1 MKKPLSQ
8 FQRQIHLDFH
18 TSPFIPDVGAD
29 FDADEFAQTLAD
41 ARVNSVTVFAKCHH
55 GMCYYPTQT
64 GTPHPAL
71 NGRDLLGEQLEA
83 LHKRG
88 IRAPIYTTIVWEED
102 AAARFPQWR
111 QMAKDGTF
119 AGTSMATDNSGAHPG
134 AWKWLNFLNLRISGL
149 FRGAPARDCRALR
162 RCGGRLFHGY
172 SDDER
177 ARRLERFGPQISPP
191 TRHDERRFE
200 NAKRL

>member
-1 MKKPLSQ
+1 MKKPLLQ

-41 ARVNSVTVFAKCHH
+41 AHVNSVTVFAKCHH

-64 GTPHPAL
+64 GTSHPAL
-71 NGRDLLGEQLEA
+71 GHRDLLGEQIEA

-102 AAARFPQWR
+102 AANRFPAVAPTASRRNVRRHERGDR
-111 QMAKDGTF
+111 QFGRA
-119 AGTSMATDNSGAHPG
+119 SGRVEVAQFSQP
-134 AWKWLNFLNLRISGL
+134 RISGL
-149 FRGAPARDCRALR
+149 FRGAPARSVGALR
-162 RCGGRLFHGY
+162 RRG
-172 SDDER
+172 
-177 ARRLERFGPQISPP
+177 
-191 TRHDERRFE
+191 
-200 NAKRL
+200 